1 MGSLIFTIKRLRR
14 NSFIR
19 HNAIFFFGSV
29 AVGILNY
36 LYYPLLGR
44 LMPPAAFG
52 EVQTLVSFF
61 LQLSIFL
68 SVLGLV
74 TVNVATNYD
83 NAERRNRVIFELER
97 IALIA
102 GLVLLMV
109 TFVSSQWLQ
118 GFFHFD
124 SATPFVVLAVAIFVT
139 VPFTFRGAF
148 VRGRHGFGVAS
159 ISNIISSAV
168 KIFASIS
175 LVLLGLGTAG
185 AIWGIAIAQF
195 VALIYIGFYA
205 KKMGLQQAVDTHWRS
220 RPDMELLRPELRYA
234 GMVLIT
240 SLLITLQFSIDIL
253 VVKHYFD
260 AHTAGLYA
268 GIATVARVLFF
279 VTGSVAQVLMPS
291 VKLRNTNAENRSLLL
306 KSLALIA
313 AAGLPVLALFVVAP
327 TFVVQVLMGQNYI
340 HYAGLLPMLGLAIFV
355 VAIVNLLVS
364 YYMAL
369 RRYMIAPVVVIGA
382 AVTYILMISQHN
394 DLAAIVRSLLIG
406 GLTMIFLIA
415 FLALSD
421 RRVKIKRREHAL

>member
-1 MGSLIFTIKRLRR
+1 MGSLIFTIKRLQR
-14 NSFIR
+14 NSFLR

-44 LMPPAAFG
+44 LMPPAEFG

-74 TVNVATNYD
+74 TVNVAANYD

-102 GLVLLMV
+102 GLLLLALS
-109 TFVSSQWLQ
+109 FVGSYWLQ
-118 GFFHFD
+118 DFFRFD
-124 SATPFVVLAVAIFVT
+124 SATPFVVLAVAICVT

-159 ISNIISSAV
+159 LSNIIASAV
-168 KIFASIS
+168 KIFASLV
-175 LVLLGLGTAG
+175 LVLLGFSTAG
-185 AIWGIAIAQF
+185 AIWGIAIAQC
-195 VALIYIGFYA
+195 VALIYIGFWA
-205 KKMGLQQAVDTHWRS
+205 KKMGLRQAPETRWRS
-220 RPDMELLRPELRYA
+220 RPDMKILKPELRYA

-279 VTGSVAQVLMPS
+279 VTGSISQVLMPS
-291 VKLRNTNAENRSLLL
+291 VKMNSPDAENRSLLF
-306 KSLALIA
+306 KSLGLVA
-313 AAGLPVLALFVVAP
+313 ATGLPVLALFVFAP
-327 TFVVQVLMGQNYI
+327 SFVVQLLMGHNYTE
-340 HYAGLLPMLGLAIFV
+340 YASLLPMLGLAIFV
-355 VAIVNLLVS
+355 VAVVNLLVS

-369 RRYMIAPVVVIGA
+369 RRYIIAPVVVIGA
-382 AVTYILMISQHN
+382 VTTYGLMISQHS
-394 DLAAIVRSLLIG
+394 DLAGIVRSLLIG
-406 GLTMIFLIA
+406 GLTMIILIIC
-415 FLALSD
+415 LALRD
-421 RRVKIKRREHAL
+421 RVVINKRREHAL

>member
-1 MGSLIFTIKRLRR
+1 MGSLIFTIKRLQR

-19 HNAIFFFGSV
+19 HNAIFFLGSV
-29 AVGILNY
+29 AVGVLNY

-74 TVNVATNYD
+74 TVNVAANYE

-102 GLVLLMV
+102 GLLLLVL

-118 GFFHFD
+118 EFFRFE
-124 SATPFVVLAVAIFVT
+124 SAAPFVVLAVAIFVT

-148 VRGRHGFGVAS
+148 VRGRHEFAVAS
-159 ISNIISSAV
+159 LSNVIASAV

-175 LVLLGLGTAG
+175 LVLLGWSTAG

-195 VALIYIGFYA
+195 IALIYIGFKA
-205 KKMGLQQAVDTHWRS
+205 KKMGLRQSPDTHWRS

-240 SLLITLQFSIDIL
+240 FLLITLQFSIDIL

-279 VTGSVAQVLMPS
+279 VTGSVSQVLMPS
-291 VKLRNTNAENRSLLL
+291 VKIRNSDVENRSLLL

-313 AAGLPVLALFVVAP
+313 VTGLPVLALFVAVP
-327 TFVVQVLMGQNYI
+327 QVVVQVLMGPNYTEFA
-340 HYAGLLPMLGLAIFV
+340 HLLPMLGLAIFV

-369 RRYMIAPVVVIGA
+369 RRYVIAPVVVIGA
-382 AVTYILMISQHN
+382 IVTYVLMISQHN

-406 GLTMIFLIA
+406 GLTMITLIA

-421 RRVKIKRREHAL
+421 RTVKNKRREHAL